1 MLMPEKTKAVLL
13 PYSTVITPE
22 GFLTE
27 ILPGVLS
34 IFMVKGDECFLV
46 EKYNGI
52 FYLLKLICRCVR
64 VNIVSVQFF

>member
-1 MLMPEKTKAVLL
+1 MLTPEKTKAVLL

-34 IFMVKGDECFLV
+34 IFMVKGDECFLLRNTTG
-46 EKYNGI
+46 Y
-52 FYLLKLICRCVR
+52 FIC
-64 VNIVSVQFF
+64 